1 MRTFII
7 GVLLGIIIGGGGLW
21 FLQQRQA
28 GMFAGTKEQ
37 SMSEVKK
44 LVDAKLEALELQ
56 SDKIRKELAEKGRVV
71 RRKASEFGEK
81 IADSAAD
88 ARLTAAIKAKLAVDG
103 DLSALAISVST
114 TNGIVTLSGK
124 VGSAELVGKAM
135 LVALETDGVRQVI
148 STLQVAKE

>member
-1 MRTFII
+1 M
-7 GVLLGIIIGGGGLW
+7 
-21 FLQQRQA
+21 
-28 GMFAGTKEQ
+28 
-37 SMSEVKK
+37 
-44 LVDAKLEALELQ
+44 
-56 SDKIRKELAEKGRVV
+56 V

-88 ARLTAAIKAKLAVDG
+88 ARLTAAIKAKLAVDP

-135 LVALETDGVRQVI
+135 LVALETEGVRQVI
-148 STLQVAKE
+148 SALQVSKG